1 MNICTGGPWKASQNR
16 RRDMPSQVGRVRTT
30 GHDVSVADVALHSP
44 ARDLRAMQSTALPAP
59 ASELAAAYLQ
69 LVVTLGLT
77 VLCIVLQRRYRRQY
91 FGLWAVAWA
100 VYSVRLLA
108 IITFLSTGARVWLF
122 WHQVATGW
130 TAAALLWASLVF
142 VRRVEWRPAYGAV
155 VVFPVVWSFV
165 AIYVLDSFLWAAGP
179 MVVFL
184 SVTTAAAGWAF
195 LRYDRLVRSPAA
207 RLLAAVL
214 FLWALHHL
222 DYPLLRAQG
231 TWNPW
236 GYYLDITFEIA
247 AGLGILFLVL
257 EDLDQ
262 GLSTLTALSGELRGG
277 VADVEPVAEAMLRRA
292 LSLRGVHG
300 SALWL
305 ATPAGGRFV
314 QGAGVSALWPFEGAP
329 ESARMAAEWVRA
341 EGIPRVAPS
350 GGDHAYTA
358 ALPVIGDDGVVGALV
373 VVGEARDPFTVLDNR
388 FLLAFGQ
395 QVGAALANEEL
406 HGDLQARTEE
416 LERLQARM
424 IHQHEEE
431 RNRLWRELH
440 DETAQVLAA
449 LNLQLGVI
457 AERSDEAL
465 APALDRART
474 LLGEGIKGIRSVT
487 RDLRP
492 VALDD
497 LGLLSSLRALARD
510 FSGDGGVAV
519 DFEAPSRRPRL
530 TAEAEAAIYRAMQEA
545 LSNALRHGARQRV
558 AVALHVGD
566 DGAVLTVTDDGPG
579 FPEDAAGRLRSR
591 GGLAGIR
598 ERVTSLGGD
607 VSMDNTDEG
616 GARVVV
622 RLPEAE
628 GAPGGDE
635 TKQAEVVQ

>member
-1 MNICTGGPWKASQNR
+1 MCGNAYRHGRIVDTAASGKPLPQNG
-16 RRDMPSQVGRVRTT
+16 QQGIF
-30 GHDVSVADVALHSP
+30 DVMEPTV
-44 ARDLRAMQSTALPAP
+44 LPASS
-59 ASELAAAYLQ
+59 SELAAAYLQ
-69 LVVTLGLT
+69 LVVTLGLMA
-77 VLCIVLQRRYRRQY
+77 LCAILHRRYRRRY
-91 FGLWAVAWA
+91 FALWAVAWA
-100 VYSVRLLA
+100 VYAMRLAA

-122 WHQVATGW
+122 WHQVVTGW

-142 VRRVEWRPAYGAV
+142 VRRIEWRGTYAGLV
-155 VVFPVVWSFV
+155 LFPVLWSFV
-165 AIYVLDSFLWAAGP
+165 AIYVLDSFVWAAGP

-184 SVTTAAAGWAF
+184 SLTTAAAGWAF

-207 RLLAAVL
+207 RFLAIVL

-222 DYPLLRAQG
+222 DYPLLRARG
-231 TWNPW
+231 AWHPW
-236 GYYLDITFEIA
+236 GYYIDITFETA
-247 AGLGILFLVL
+247 VGLGILFLVL

-262 GLSTLTALSGELRGG
+262 GLSSLTALSGELQGGLRG
-277 VADVEPVAEAMLRRA
+277 DEPMAEAMLRRA

-300 SALWL
+300 SALWI
-305 ATPAGGRFV
+305 ATSEGGHFV
-314 QGAGVSALWPFEGAP
+314 QGAGVAALWPFEGAP
-329 ESARMAAEWVRA
+329 ESAQAAAERVRV
-341 EGIPRVAPS
+341 EGVPRVARS
-350 GGDHAYTA
+350 GGRGASAEEGAWGRGEPAEDPAYTA
-358 ALPVIGDDGVVGALV
+358 ALPVLGDEGVVGALV

-395 QVGAALANEEL
+395 QVGAALATEEL
-406 HGDLQARTEE
+406 HRDLQARTEE

-457 AERSDEAL
+457 AERSDAAI

-510 FSGDGGVAV
+510 FGGADGLDV
-519 DFEAPSRRPRL
+519 DFEAPARMPAL
-530 TAEAEAAIYRAMQEA
+530 TVDAEGALYRCMQEA
-545 LSNALRHGARQRV
+545 LSNALRHGARERV
-558 AVALHVGD
+558 EVEVRVGD
-566 DGAVLTVTDDGPG
+566 ESVSLTVTDDGPG
-579 FPEDAAGRLRSR
+579 FPDDAVSRLRSR

-598 ERVTSLGGD
+598 ERVTSLGGHFSIEN
-607 VSMDNTDEG
+607 VEAG
-616 GARVVV
+616 GARVRVT
-622 RLPEAE
+622 LPR
-628 GAPGGDE
+628 APTSE
-635 TKQAEVVQ
+635 RREVVHE